1 MFKLSG
7 LENSVA
13 ASSTV
18 APYCDSDGQS
28 IMSGLASSRSLVAI
42 QCNQSGC

>member
-1 MFKLSG
+1 MSALPG

-18 APYCDSDGQS
+18 APYCNSDGQA
-28 IMSGLASSRSLVAI
+28 IMLGLASSRSLVAI